1 MHLGIKNKGYVVE
14 LKPLNEVYTIT
25 YTVITKLKAEK
36 NSEESQI
43 QIPGQNQTHEFL
55 ISHRSHR

>member
-14 LKPLNEVYTIT
+14 LKPLNEVYTVT

-36 NSEESQI
+36 IQKNHKSRYLVKTKLMNS
-43 QIPGQNQTHEFL
+43 
-55 ISHRSHR
+55 

>member
-1 MHLGIKNKGYVVE
+1 MDMHLGIKNKGYVVE
-14 LKPLNEVYTIT
+14 LKPLNEVYTVT

-43 QIPGQNQTHEFL
+43 
-55 ISHRSHR
+55 